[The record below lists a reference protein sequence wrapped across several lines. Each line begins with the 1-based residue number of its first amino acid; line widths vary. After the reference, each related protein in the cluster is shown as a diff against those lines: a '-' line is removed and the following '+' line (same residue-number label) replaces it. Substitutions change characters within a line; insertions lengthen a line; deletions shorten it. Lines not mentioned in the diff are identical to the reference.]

1 MNATLETEFAA
12 HEIMSNDT
20 VPLPTGV
27 IGETGYNAISDA
39 VFPLVKPF
47 INMVDNTKGPFSLH
61 FTLDLHGE
69 ADNYKLFKN
78 QTNVL
83 LMGYNNQTWT
93 LGNESKIDAP
103 QYNNSYVIYA
113 DPTVT
118 QGNIVQFP
126 TPANFF

>member
-1 MNATLETEFAA
+1 
-12 HEIMSNDT
+12 MSNDT

-69 ADNYKLFKN
+69 AENYKLFKN

-83 LMGYNNQTWT
+83 LSGLDRRTMAMAVEFFGD
-93 LGNESKIDAP
+93 GKSKFEELRR
-103 QYNNSYVIYA
+103 V
-113 DPTVT
+113 
-118 QGNIVQFP
+118 
-126 TPANFF
+126 